1 MCVKEGGAC
10 PRLPA
15 SLLCR
20 GCLHAVRA
28 GGGGREEARSRG
40 AGACRASAVR
50 ARARTHAEP
59 WRRRVLQTHMPLYTH
74 TRTHAH
80 TQARTQ
86 TCRKASA
93 SPRTATAAGSGEYS
107 ACRAPRTL
115 PSASTGAAPAAA
127 MDGQLGWNACEFARL
142 FVRLFPCK
150 PCKGLSKCRDRSGSA
165 TDPAPPFHCPPPRAR
180 QAPRTGPGS
189 QSAVGCEPREL
200 RPGVSRHLETSTH
213 LDISPGPRVAVAGAV
228 EHQPETWCAPNGL
241 PRSTVRRC
249 CAEIACG
256 VRVRCLL

>member
-1 MCVKEGGAC
+1 MLAGHPQCA
-10 PRLPA
+10 RA
-15 SLLCR
+15 
-20 GCLHAVRA
+20 HARTQNPA
-28 GGGGREEARSRG
+28 GGVCSR
-40 AGACRASAVR
+40 
-50 ARARTHAEP
+50 RTHA
-59 WRRRVLQTHMPLYTH
+59 LIHAHTH
-74 TRTHAH
+74 TRAHASTHADLQEGVGLTAH
-80 TQARTQ
+80 RN
-86 TCRKASA
+86 CRRVWRVQRLQGPAYPSQRLHGGR
-93 SPRTATAAGSGEYS
+93 PRR
-107 ACRAPRTL
+107 CH
-115 PSASTGAAPAAA
+115 
-127 MDGQLGWNACEFARL
+127 GWNACEFARL

>member
-1 MCVKEGGAC
+1 MLAGHPQCA
-10 PRLPA
+10 RA
-15 SLLCR
+15 
-20 GCLHAVRA
+20 HARTQNP
-28 GGGGREEARSRG
+28 GGGVCSR
-40 AGACRASAVR
+40 
-50 ARARTHAEP
+50 RTHA
-59 WRRRVLQTHMPLYTH
+59 LIHAHTH
-74 TRTHAH
+74 TRAHASTHADLQEGVGLTAH
-80 TQARTQ
+80 RN
-86 TCRKASA
+86 CRRVWRVQRLQGPAYPSQRLHGGR
-93 SPRTATAAGSGEYS
+93 PRR
-107 ACRAPRTL
+107 CH
-115 PSASTGAAPAAA
+115 
-127 MDGQLGWNACEFARL
+127 GWNACEFARL